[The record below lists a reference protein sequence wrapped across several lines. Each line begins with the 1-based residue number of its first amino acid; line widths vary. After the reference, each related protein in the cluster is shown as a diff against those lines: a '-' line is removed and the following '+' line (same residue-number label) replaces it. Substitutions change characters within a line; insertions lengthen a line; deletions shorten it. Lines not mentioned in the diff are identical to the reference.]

1 MSISE
6 IDPMTGKNWI
16 TWTPAKLKKFKKA
29 YAKAVLEQCSL
40 TGSFKGSF
48 MFEGHEFLIGYSAYL
63 IENLNIKFGNKK

>member
-29 YAKAVLEQCSL
+29 YAKAVLEFNSYE
-40 TGSFKGSF
+40 GVFK
-48 MFEGHEFLIGYSAYL
+48 FEGHEFLIGYSVYL
-63 IENLNIKFGNKK
+63 IEHLNNQFGNKK